1 MSISQETNTLLW
13 ERLLDADMSRRY
25 YLRLSAWLTRLE
37 LGLSVL
43 TAVLSSGAFLG
54 LVTGRWPWLAQWA
67 ALGAAIASTWL
78 IFSKHGKRADLAA
91 GRARQWM
98 ETQSEMERLWAR
110 RAEIS
115 DTDVDKMLAR
125 WENELLAGAEPIARE
140 LPLNNRLRELAYE
153 EVLRARGLAH
163 G

>member
-25 YLRLSAWLTRLE
+25 YLRLSAQLTRLE
-37 LGLSVL
+37 RGLSIL
-43 TAVLSSGAFLG
+43 TAVLSSGAFVSLT
-54 LVTGRWPWLAQWA
+54 TGSWPWLAKGA

-78 IFSKHGKRADLAA
+78 VFSKHGKRAELAA

-98 ETQSEMERLWAR
+98 QAQGEVERLWAR
-110 RAEIS
+110 RAVVS
-115 DTDVDKMLAR
+115 DADVDKMLAR
-125 WENELLAGAEPIARE
+125 WDKELLPGAEPVVRE